1 MTAPL
6 LILLMVTVAAAVV
19 ATLLCGWIAA
29 TLVGR
34 ADAPPVTVFPASF
47 AVAVVLACLLI
58 ARGLS

>member
-6 LILLMVTVAAAVV
+6 LILLMVTVAAAVL

-29 TLVGR
+29 TLLGR
-34 ADAPPVTVFPASF
+34 ADAPAVTVFPASL
-47 AVAVVLACLLI
+47 ALATVMACLLV